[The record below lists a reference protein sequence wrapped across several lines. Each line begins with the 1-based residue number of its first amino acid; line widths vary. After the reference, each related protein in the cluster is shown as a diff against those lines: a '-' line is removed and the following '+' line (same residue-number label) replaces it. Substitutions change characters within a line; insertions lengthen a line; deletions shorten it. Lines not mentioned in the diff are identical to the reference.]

1 MRVGYTCIFQGS
13 GDAAD
18 DQKVYSDELA
28 LCDLAEPLGFEM
40 LWGVEHHFTS
50 YTMCPDP
57 VQFLTYMAGRTENIL
72 LGSGAVILPWHDPVR
87 VAEQV
92 TMLDLM
98 SNGRFIFG
106 MGRGLGRIEF
116 EGLRIPMDESRARFV
131 ESAEIVMRALQT
143 GVLEADGEFYKIPR
157 RDLRPRPTRT
167 FDDRIYAAAVSP
179 ESVRIMADVGAGIL
193 INPQKDW
200 TEVAEDMRAYREQF
214 RELKG
219 REAPAP
225 MVTGWVCCHEDRR
238 GRPGDGARVHRR
250 LLPLGD
256 VALRARR
263 RPLREHARVRV
274 LPAAREVHRRSRLAE
289 RVIEQLHRAPDL
301 GHARRVLRADRRHP
315 EEGRQRR
322 LQRGLL
328 VRRYDPGGRRGEHAP
343 VRLRGDAAAQGAAV
357 RSTSTQLD
365 VRHGRSRRR
374 TP

>member
-18 DQKVYSDELA
+18 DQRVYRDELA

-72 LGSGAVILPWHDPVR
+72 LGTGAVILPWHDPVR

-98 SNGRFIFG
+98 SGGRLLFG

-131 ESAEIVMRALQT
+131 ESAEIVLRALHT
-143 GVLEADGEFYKIPR
+143 GVIEADGEFYKIPR
-157 RDLRPRPTRT
+157 RDLRPRPVKR
-167 FDDRIYAAAVSP
+167 FEDRIYAAAVSP

-200 TEVAEDMRAYREQF
+200 AEVAEDMRAYRQQF

-219 REAPAP
+219 TEAPAP
-225 MVTGWVCCHEDRR
+225 MVTGWVCCHEDHDTAAEMAREFI
-238 GRPGDGARVHRR
+238 GGYYHSVMSHYELGGAHFESTQGYEYYRR
-250 LLPLGD
+250 LAKYIGD
-256 VALRARR
+256 
-263 RPLREHARVRV
+263 HG
-274 LPAAREVHRRSRLAE
+274 SE
-289 RVIEQLHRAPDL
+289 RVVDNFIDLQIWGTPDECVERIVAIQEQVGNEGFNAVCSFSGMTKDEAEKNLRLFASEVMPRLKQLPPVDFDAL
-301 GHARRVLRADRRHP
+301 DARTAVAA
-315 EEGRQRR
+315 EG
-322 LQRGLL
+322 
-328 VRRYDPGGRRGEHAP
+328 
-343 VRLRGDAAAQGAAV
+343 
-357 RSTSTQLD
+357 T
-365 VRHGRSRRR
+365 
-374 TP
+374 

>member
-1 MRVGYTCIFQGS
+1 MRVGYTCIFQGG

-57 VQFLTYMAGRTENIL
+57 VQFLSYMAGRTENIL

-92 TMLDLM
+92 TMIDLM

-116 EGLRIPMDESRARFV
+116 EGLGIPMEESRARFV
-131 ESAEIVMRALQT
+131 ESAEIVMRALNT

-157 RDLRPRPTRT
+157 RDLRPRPTLG

-179 ESVRIMADVGAGIL
+179 ESVKIMADVGAGIL

-200 TEVAEDMRAYREQF
+200 TEVAEDMRAYRGQF

-225 MVTGWVCCHEDRR
+225 MVTGWVCCHEDAEVAREMALEYV
-238 GRPGDGARVHRR
+238 GGYYHSVMSHYELGGAHFESTHGYEYYRR
-250 LLPLGD
+250 LAKYIGD
-256 VALRARR
+256 
-263 RPLREHARVRV
+263 HG
-274 LPAAREVHRRSRLAE
+274 SQ
-289 RVIEQLHRAPDL
+289 RVIENFIELQIWGTPDECYERIVAIQEQVGNDGFNAVCSFAGMPKDVAEANMRLFASEVMPRLKELPGIDFDQLDNRM
-301 GHARRVLRADRRHP
+301 
-315 EEGRQRR
+315 
-322 LQRGLL
+322 
-328 VRRYDPGGRRGEHAP
+328 
-343 VRLRGDAAAQGAAV
+343 AAAAENAV
-357 RSTSTQLD
+357 
-365 VRHGRSRRR
+365 
-374 TP
+374 

>member
-1 MRVGYTCIFQGS
+1 MRVGYCCIFQGG

-18 DQKVYSDELA
+18 DHEVYANELA

-57 VQFLTYMAGRTENIL
+57 VQFLTYMAGRTQEIL

-131 ESAEIVMRALQT
+131 EAAEIVMRALHT
-143 GVLEADGEFYKIPR
+143 GVLEADGEYYTIPR
-157 RDLRPRPTRT
+157 RDLRPKPVRR

-200 TEVAEDMRAYREQF
+200 TEVAEDMRRYREQF

-219 REAPAP
+219 KEAPAP
-225 MVTGWVCCHEDRR
+225 MVTGWVCCHEDHET
-238 GRPGDGARVHRR
+238 AREMAQEYIGGYYHSVMSHYELGGTHFESTHGYEYYRR
-250 LLPLGD
+250 LAKYIGEKGSDKVVDNFIELQIWGTPDECYERIVEIQRKVGNEGFNAVCSFAGMGAEMAEANMRLFASE
-256 VALRARR
+256 VMPRLK
-263 RPLREHARVRV
+263 E
-274 LPAAREVHRRSRLAE
+274 LPAVDFDELDARTAALA
-289 RVIEQLHRAPDL
+289 A
-301 GHARRVLRADRRHP
+301 
-315 EEGRQRR
+315 EG
-322 LQRGLL
+322 
-328 VRRYDPGGRRGEHAP
+328 A
-343 VRLRGDAAAQGAAV
+343 
-357 RSTSTQLD
+357 
-365 VRHGRSRRR
+365 
-374 TP
+374 

>member
-1 MRVGYTCIFQGS
+1 MRVGYTCIFQGG

-18 DQKVYSDELA
+18 DQKVYRDELA

-72 LGSGAVILPWHDPVR
+72 LGSGAVILPWHDPIR

-116 EGLRIPMDESRARFV
+116 EAFGNPMDEARPRFV
-131 ESAEIVMRALQT
+131 ESAEIVLRALET
-143 GVLEADGEFYKIPR
+143 GILEADGEFYKIPR
-157 RDLRPRPTRT
+157 RDLRPKPVRSFENRL
-167 FDDRIYAAAVSP
+167 YAAAVSP

-200 TEVAEDMRAYREQF
+200 SEVAQDMANYRRQF

-219 REAPAP
+219 REAPPP
-225 MVTGWVCCHEDRR
+225 MVTGWVCCHEDAETAREMAYEYIGAYYHSVMSHYELGGAHFESTQGYEYYRR
-238 GRPGDGARVHRR
+238 LAKYIGEHGSDRVIDNFIELQIWGTPDECYERVVEIQKQVGNDGFNAVCSFAGMPADVAETNMRLFASEVMPRLKELPAVDFAELDARVES
-250 LLPLGD
+250 L
-256 VALRARR
+256 
-263 RPLREHARVRV
+263 
-274 LPAAREVHRRSRLAE
+274 AAEKA
-289 RVIEQLHRAPDL
+289 
-301 GHARRVLRADRRHP
+301 
-315 EEGRQRR
+315 
-322 LQRGLL
+322 
-328 VRRYDPGGRRGEHAP
+328 
-343 VRLRGDAAAQGAAV
+343 
-357 RSTSTQLD
+357 
-365 VRHGRSRRR
+365 
-374 TP
+374 